1 MTDTDSSLQDN
12 QIIAAAINDALPLRK
27 LRDLIDRLS
36 ISADAKAL
44 LMDVARLTYTAGQ
57 VVLNIGRKIV
67 SLAFDIAQRFPK
79 TTFGAVIAVIV
90 TALIASIPFLG
101 AVLTPVVGPL
111 LLAFGLTAGAL
122 NDMRDSGWTT
132 RVRDL
137 ETQLAMVKV

>member
-1 MTDTDSSLQDN
+1 MTDTDKSSQDN
-12 QIIAAAINDALPLRK
+12 QIIATAINDALPLRK

-44 LMDVARLTYTAGQ
+44 LMDVARLTFTAGQ
-57 VVLNIGRKIV
+57 VVLNIGRKIM
-67 SLAFDIAQRFPK
+67 SLAFEIAQRFPK

-90 TALIASIPFLG
+90 TALIANIPFLG
-101 AVLTPVVGPL
+101 ALLTPVVGPL

-122 NDMRDSGWTT
+122 NDMRDSGWTI

>member
-1 MTDTDSSLQDN
+1 MTETDKSSQDS
-12 QIIAAAINDALPLRK
+12 QIIVAAINDALPLRK

-44 LMDVARLTYTAGQ
+44 LMDVARLTYTAGK

-67 SLAFDIAQRFPK
+67 SLAFEIAQRFPK

-101 AVLTPVVGPL
+101 ALLTPVVGPL
-111 LLAFGLTAGAL
+111 LLAFGLTAGAF

-137 ETQLAMVKV
+137 EDQLAMVKV